1 MTNIRMPG
9 LLISV
14 GVAGLL
20 AIGACSSASGKSS
33 GGGSSDSVPAGALV
47 VEALDIKFDQKEY
60 DASAGDVTIAYQ
72 SKGQIVH
79 TLLVLDQDNTQ
90 VGSTLRV
97 EPGQTKVETF
107 DLPAGTYEL
116 ICDIPGHAA
125 AGMTATLT
133 VS

>member
-1 MTNIRMPG
+1 
-9 LLISV
+9 
-14 GVAGLL
+14 
-20 AIGACSSASGKSS
+20 
-33 GGGSSDSVPAGALV
+33 VPAGAV
-47 VEALDIKFDQKEY
+47 VIEALDIKFDKKEY
-60 DASAGDVTIAYQ
+60 AAPAGDATIAYEN
-72 SKGQIVH
+72 KGQIVH

-107 DLPAGTYEL
+107 DLPAGTYQL

-125 AGMTATLT
+125 AGMKATLT